1 MPVPSAFDDVVVEP
15 SLHDHVGDVW
25 YQRVVHIPQGWDGR
39 RIVLRFDAATHRAVV
54 WAGDEQ
60 VGEHEGG
67 YTPFETD
74 LTAVAVAGE
83 PLRVTVV
90 VNNELN
96 WTSIP
101 PGVIHDLDGG
111 KRKQFYF
118 QDFYNYAGLIRS
130 VWLCATSPTHL
141 ADVTVVTD
149 LDGDTGIVGWSTAV
163 EGDGAVRVVLRDAD
177 GTTVAEGE
185 GERGPAAGPRRSIAG
200 HRVTGTSTTSR
211 STSSTGRRWSTAIT
225 RPSGS
230 GRCGSTAPGS

>member
-1 MPVPSAFDDVVVEP
+1 MVEP
-15 SLHDHVGDVW
+15 PLHDHVGDVW
-25 YQRVVHIPQGWDGR
+25 YQRVVHVPRGWDGR

-67 YTPFETD
+67 YTPFEAD

-101 PGVIHDLDGG
+101 PGVIHDLGEG

-130 VWLCATSPTHL
+130 VWLCATSPIHL

-185 GERGPAAGPRRSIAG
+185 GDAGELRVPDVHRWGPGDGYLYDLQVDVARR
-200 HRVTGTSTTSR
+200 R
-211 STSSTGRRWSTAIT
+211 RRWSTATT

-230 GRCGSTAPGS
+230 GPCGWTAPGS